1 MGNLMKISK
10 KWIVAL
16 CVFLVALIGFFTI
29 YDIRMVDSAEIGILV
44 NRTGD
49 NRGVSKVEIKS
60 GWIMYNSFT
69 HELHTYPAYAQI
81 VDYTPFDIL

>member
-1 MGNLMKISK
+1 MEMNK
-10 KWIVAL
+10 KLIAVLSVLIVL
-16 CVFLVALIGFFTI
+16 LIGFFTI

-81 VDYTPFDIL
+81 VD